1 MPDPEPAAP
10 GGEPAAPN
18 PGIEPRQPGVLGVL
32 LVAAAVVVVVLGA
45 AALTEVLPQGIRDIV
60 FDTPL
65 LIGILIGGTSLV
77 LWRIL
82 RPPRSGAGR

>member
-1 MPDPEPAAP
+1 MPDPEPAASDP
-10 GGEPAAPN
+10 GA
-18 PGIEPRQPGVLGVL
+18 EPRQPGVLGVL

-65 LIGILIGGTSLV
+65 LIGVLIGGTSLV

-82 RPPRSGAGR
+82 RPPRNGAAR